1 MSESVGG
8 AASSRTIHLENQ
20 GVAVCRSG
28 NARFNMQGMRRS
40 TDIRRVNCLSC
51 LRTALIRA
59 RRNLDAPTR
68 IEVLEVPDEA
78 RFAQTPAGP
87 FDHAAET
94 RRESE
99 HSAALEAWLRK
110 HGWNGPRTGQVV
122 RRTIADGHAVYMYGD
137 GSAPCLVHL
146 PYGDAYHDPDIRY
159 LPIPQIERLLERQ
172 IRFDATFERQ
182 PRPTRGTAAQQ
193 QER

>member
-1 MSESVGG
+1 MSDPVGE

-28 NARFNMQGMRRS
+28 NAKFNMQGMRRS
-40 TDIRRVNCLSC
+40 TDVRRVNCLSC

-59 RRNLDAPTR
+59 RRNLDAPAP
-68 IEVLEVPDEA
+68 IDMLEVPDEA

-99 HSAALEAWLRK
+99 HLAMLEAWLRN

-137 GSAPCLVHL
+137 
-146 PYGDAYHDPDIRY
+146 AYHDPDIRY
-159 LPIPQIERLLERQ
+159 LPIPEIERLLERQ
-172 IRFDATFERQ
+172 IRFDATFKRQ
-182 PRPTRGTAAQQ
+182 PRPTRGTAAHQ